1 LGFGGG
7 WGLPARGG
15 AGGGGN
21 VMVTIEN
28 HYGAGSVR
36 DDRDIEEIARRQ
48 QTMLQ
53 LRGVRSFEV

>member
-1 LGFGGG
+1 MGM
-7 WGLPARGG
+7 PALAG

-21 VMVTIEN
+21 VTITIEN

-48 QTMLQ
+48 QEMLQ